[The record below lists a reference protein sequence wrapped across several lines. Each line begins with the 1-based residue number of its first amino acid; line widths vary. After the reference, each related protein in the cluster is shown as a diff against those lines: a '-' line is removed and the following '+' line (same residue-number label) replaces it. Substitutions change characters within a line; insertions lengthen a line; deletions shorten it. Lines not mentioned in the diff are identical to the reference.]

1 MKKALYIII
10 PLFIIA
16 ISSFFIFNNNNI
28 SNTKWKLTG
37 WSINSISTDV
47 SNITLEINDD
57 NTISGNGGVN
67 NYSASYTIGF
77 GNKFSIG
84 DIKSTLIASLNNII
98 NEAESNYFTL
108 LKEVSYYELKD
119 NELIL
124 LDSGKNQ
131 ILIFNK
137 Q

>member
-84 DIKSTLIASLNNII
+84 DIKSTLIASEDP
-98 NEAESNYFTL
+98 NEAETIYFTL
-108 LKEVSYYELKD
+108 LKEVRYYELKD

-124 LDSGKNQ
+124 LDSNKNQ